1 MFFTFINAP
10 LVHCDYSACV
20 QVFGLYLSTY
30 IVVIIS
36 IDRCIAI
43 LDPISKNRGPHRVKV
58 MIGIAWVLSAVF
70 GLPQVRPTTSWAVLR
85 HPLYG
90 VRTLWVVPWVVGLL

>member
-1 MFFTFINAP
+1 MGVYRNYDCEYQVAFLNVWRP
-10 LVHCDYSACV
+10 YYRVNL

-43 LDPISKNRGPHRVKV
+43 LDPISKNRGPHRVKI
-58 MIGIAWVLSAVF
+58 MIGIAWILSAVF
-70 GLPQVRPTTSWAVLR
+70 SLPQVRAVM
-85 HPLYG
+85 
-90 VRTLWVVPWVVGLL
+90 

>member
-1 MFFTFINAP
+1 
-10 LVHCDYSACV
+10 V

-43 LDPISKNRGPHRVKV
+43 LDPISKNRGPHRVKI
-58 MIGIAWVLSAVF
+58 MIGIAWILSTVLS
-70 GLPQVRPTTSWAVLR
+70 LPQVRDIMIQLAQPCFPILR
-85 HPLYG
+85 SPIQS
-90 VRTLWVVPWVVGLL
+90 VNP

>member
-1 MFFTFINAP
+1 MLI
-10 LVHCDYSACV
+10 VE
-20 QVFGLYLSTY
+20 VFGLYLSTY

-58 MIGIAWVLSAVF
+58 MIGVAWVLSAVF
-70 GLPQVRPTTSWAVLR
+70 ALPQVRHIQGAAEKSS
-85 HPLYG
+85 PLKFFAAFSAT
-90 VRTLWVVPWVVGLL
+90 V